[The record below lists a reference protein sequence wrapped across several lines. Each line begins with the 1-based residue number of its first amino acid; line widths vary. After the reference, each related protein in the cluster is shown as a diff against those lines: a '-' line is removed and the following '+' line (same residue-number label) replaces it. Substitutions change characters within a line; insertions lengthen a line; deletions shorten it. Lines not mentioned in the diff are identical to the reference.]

1 MRKTQ
6 EPAVLPAAK
15 RRKRRALLAAVM
27 LLATAGAAAYAVHAR
42 KARRIEAVA
51 TPAREAVREGP
62 VDEARPLVEK
72 WRAIAPESGEPDYYL
87 AWLDVRAG
95 RPAQAMDSMRVAVTK
110 GYPLEPLE
118 VLRATLLAQA
128 GKFEEAVP
136 ILLDGF
142 ARDSGPLAEIADALV
157 RYYMRTVRLGE
168 ATAVIDRW
176 MVIAPQDARP
186 YVWRADI
193 YNRGGREVDLVI
205 RDDREAL
212 RRDPT
217 LVDTRFDLAEK
228 LLRASQIDEAGEEY
242 TKVLAHRPKSAPARV
257 GLGRIALLKGDIQG
271 ASRHFEDAFALDPGS
286 SRALKELA
294 LLDVKFGRL
303 KQAKERLEKAVRI
316 DPEDLEMQYSY
327 ARVLAA
333 SGDSKAAAEQTQRA
347 ERLRLDQKQI
357 EDLRKQ
363 LAGEPDNLEI
373 RSEVARW
380 LIEHGHEE
388 EGLDWTRRILAVKPD
403 HPATCRILAD
413 YHATKNNPGLANYY
427 RMLLNEPVRKPVR

>member
-1 MRKTQ
+1 MRETQ

-15 RRKRRALLAAVM
+15 RRRRRALLAAVM
-27 LLATAGAAAYAVHAR
+27 VFATAGAAAYAVHAR

-51 TPAREAVREGP
+51 TPAKEAVRQGP

-87 AWLDVRAG
+87 AWLDIRAG
-95 RPAQAMDSMRVAVTK
+95 RPAQAMDSLRAAASK
-110 GYPLEPLE
+110 GYALEPLE
-118 VLRATLLAQA
+118 ILRAILMAQA
-128 GKFEEAVP
+128 GQFEEAVP
-136 ILLDGF
+136 ILLNGF
-142 ARDSGPLAEIADALV
+142 ESDSGPLAEIADALV
-157 RYYMRTVRLGE
+157 RFYMRTVRLGE
-168 ATAVIDRW
+168 ADAVISRW
-176 MVIAPQDARP
+176 MAAAPQDARP

-217 LVDTRFDLAEK
+217 LLDTRLDLAEK
-228 LLRASQIDEAGEEY
+228 LLRASQIDEAAEEY
-242 TKVLAHRPKSAPARV
+242 TKVLAHRPKSVPARV

-271 ASRHFEDAFALDPGS
+271 ASRHFEEAVALDPDS
-286 SRALKELA
+286 PRALRELA

-303 KQAKERLEKAVRI
+303 KQARERLEKAVRL
-316 DPEDLEMQYSY
+316 DPEDLETRYSY

-333 SGDSKAAAEQTQRA
+333 SGDAKAAAEQTQRA
-347 ERLRLDQKQI
+347 ERLRSDQKQI

-380 LIEHGHEE
+380 LIEHGHDE

-403 HPATCRILAD
+403 HPATCRILAN
-413 YHATKNNPGLANYY
+413 YHAKRDNPGLANYY
-427 RMLLNEPVRKPVR
+427 RMILNEPDRKPVK